1 MIQKVENQI
10 KNLKELQAIRALT
23 LEEES
28 DLEEL
33 EMDLEDLQFDLQEC
47 GEKK

>member
-10 KNLKELQAIRALT
+10 KKFKELQAIRALT

-33 EMDLEDLQFDLQEC
+33 EMDFEDLQFDLNEC
-47 GEKK
+47 GEMK

>member
-10 KNLKELQAIRALT
+10 KNLQELQAIRVLT